1 MEFRLLG
8 PLEVVEDGHSLHL
21 GGPKRRALLALLLL
35 HAGRVVSTERV
46 IDALWGESPPA
57 TVAKTLQAH
66 VSRLRKD
73 IGSHRLI
80 TRSPGYAVQV
90 EPSELDLARFERLVS
105 EARQSA
111 PGDAAQR
118 LREALALWRG
128 PPLADLAYEP
138 FVQAEIGRLE
148 ELRLAALE
156 ERIDVD
162 LRLGRHAELA
172 GELEALCAEHPQRER
187 LRGHLMVALY
197 RSGRQAEALETYQA
211 ARSALVEAL
220 GIEPGR
226 PLREL
231 HQAILEQDARLDL
244 TTDLEPLQVEPEAVT
259 GPSRTVFVGRE
270 RELAELTG
278 GLDDAFAGR
287 GRLFLLA
294 GEPGIGK
301 SRLAEELAAR
311 ALVRGARV
319 LVGRCWEA
327 GGAPAYWPWVQALRA
342 YVREAD
348 IGTLRAQLGAGAG
361 TLAQIAP
368 ELHERFLD
376 LPKPPPLEP
385 EGARF
390 RLFDA
395 TAEFLR
401 RAAEPHPIVLV
412 IDDLHAADAPSLL
425 LLQFFARELQRTRIV
440 LLAAYRDVDPTPA
453 GPLVETLAEL
463 TREPVTRRLSLGGLS
478 EREIEKYVGATAS
491 EIASPDLVTA
501 LSEQAEGNPLF
512 VGETVRLLA
521 VEGVEPGG
529 IARPRLAVPQ
539 SVRDVIARRLVHLP
553 ERCHRLLVLASVLGR
568 EFGLDALARMGRVAE
583 DELLDVLDAAIGAR
597 VLSDVPGAPGR
608 LRFAHVLI
616 RDTLYEG
623 QTSARRVRLH
633 SLAVETLEALYGDD
647 PGPRLAELAHHAL
660 AGRDLDKGLR
670 YARRAG
676 DRSLAVLAYEESARW
691 YETALDALAGVNR
704 QDEEA
709 RCRLLLALGEA
720 HSRAGDTPRAKSAL
734 LEAAGIARRRGLTR
748 ELARASA
755 EYGGRIVYARASAD
769 EHLLPLLDEGLA
781 AVGDDDWQVR
791 VWLLARLAGALRDE
805 PSRRRRDA
813 LSREAV
819 ELARR
824 AGDAAA
830 LAYALD
836 GRAIAIIAPDT
847 VAEVGEIG
855 RELRE
860 VAERIGDRERV
871 VHGHMHR
878 FGPLLML
885 GQLEEAVVEL
895 DAASYVAQE
904 LRQPA
909 HLWDVGGAR
918 AMLAIACGRL
928 GEGEQLAEQALALG
942 KRTEPAMTIPVHRL
956 QRYTLCDFRGSLEA
970 VEPAIR
976 ELAAEHPER
985 PVFRCVLAHCHARLG
1000 RRREASEAL
1009 DDLAAGNF
1017 ASLPF
1022 DQEWLVGLSLLA
1034 ETTSILGKTDRAA
1047 TAYELLLPWAH
1058 LNVVDQCEAMR
1069 GSASRYLAVLATML
1083 ERWEDA
1089 EAHFEAAF
1097 EMNARMRAR
1106 PWLAHTQRDYAA
1118 MLRDRARPHE
1128 LERAQSLLADAQRTY
1143 RELGMEER

>member
-8 PLEVVEDGHSLHL
+8 PLEVVEDGRVLHL

-46 IDALWGESPPA
+46 IDDLWGESPPA
-57 TVAKTLQAH
+57 TVAKTLQTH

-73 IGSHRLI
+73 LGAHRLI

-111 PGDAAQR
+111 PGEAAQR

-148 ELRLAALE
+148 ELRLATLE
-156 ERIDVD
+156 ERINAD
-162 LRLGRHAELA
+162 LRLGRHAELV

-187 LRGHLMVALY
+187 LRGQLMIALY
-197 RSGRQAEALETYQA
+197 RSGRQAEALESYRA
-211 ARSALVEAL
+211 ARSALVEEL

-244 TTDLEPLQVEPEAVT
+244 AAEIEALEAPEPEA
-259 GPSRTVFVGRE
+259 GPPRTVFVGRD

-278 GLDDAFAGR
+278 GLDDALGGR
-287 GRLFLLA
+287 GRLFLVA

-301 SRLAEELAAR
+301 SRLADELAAR
-311 ALVRGARV
+311 ARVRGARV

-342 YVREAD
+342 HLREVD
-348 IGTLRAQLGAGAG
+348 TGTLRAQLGGGGA
-361 TLAQIAP
+361 TIAQIAP
-368 ELHERFLD
+368 ELRERFPD
-376 LPKPPPLEP
+376 LPEPAPLEP

-401 RAAEPHPIVLV
+401 RAAQDHPMVLV

-425 LLQFFARELQRTRIV
+425 LLRFFARELHRARILV
-440 LLAAYRDVDPTPA
+440 LAAYRDVDPTPA
-453 GPLVETLAEL
+453 GPLVAALAEL

-478 EREIEKYVGATAS
+478 EREIEEYVEATAS

-521 VEGVEPGG
+521 VEGVEPRGR
-529 IARPRLAVPQ
+529 ARPLLAIPQ
-539 SVRDVIARRLVHLP
+539 SVRDVIARRLAHLP
-553 ERCHRLLVLASVLGR
+553 EQCHRLLVLASVLGR
-568 EFGLDALARMGRVAE
+568 EFGLDALARMGRIDE
-583 DELLDVLDAAIGAR
+583 DELLDLLDAAISAR

-633 SLAVETLEALYGDD
+633 GLAVETLEALYGDE
-647 PGPRLAELAHHAL
+647 PGPRLAELAYHSL
-660 AGRDLDKGLR
+660 AGGHLDKGLR
-670 YARRAG
+670 YATRAG
-676 DRSLAVLAYEESARW
+676 DRSLALLAYEESARW
-691 YETALDALAGVNR
+691 YETALDALARADR

-720 HSRAGDTPRAKSAL
+720 HSQAGDTARAKSAL
-734 LEAAGIARRRGLTR
+734 LEAASIARRRGLAR
-748 ELARASA
+748 ELARAAA

-781 AVGDDDWQVR
+781 AVGDEDPQVR
-791 VWLLARLAGALRDE
+791 TWLLARLAGALRDE
-805 PSRRRRDA
+805 PSRGRREA
-813 LSREAV
+813 LSAEAV
-819 ELARR
+819 ELAQRT
-824 AGDAAA
+824 GDSAA

-847 VAEVGEIG
+847 VAEVAAVGL
-855 RELRE
+855 ELRE
-860 VAERIGDRERV
+860 VAARIGDRERV

-895 DAASYVAQE
+895 DAAWSVAQE

-909 HLWDVGGAR
+909 HLWDVGAAK

-942 KRTEPAMTIPVHRL
+942 ERTEPAMTIPVYRL

-976 ELAAEHPER
+976 DLAAEHPAR

-1000 RRREASEAL
+1000 RRGEAAEAL
-1009 DDLAAGNF
+1009 DDLAASAF
-1017 ASLPF
+1017 SVLPF
-1022 DQEWLVGLSLLA
+1022 DQEWLLGVSLLA
-1034 ETTSILGKTDRAA
+1034 ETIWILGEADRAL
-1047 TAYELLLPWAH
+1047 TAYELLVPWAH
-1058 LNVVDQCEAMR
+1058 LNVVDQCEAMM
-1069 GSASRYLAVLATML
+1069 GSASRYLALLATML

-1089 EAHFEAAF
+1089 EAHFEAAVA
-1097 EMNARMRAR
+1097 MNARMRAR
-1106 PWLAHTQRDYAA
+1106 PWLAHTLHDYAA
-1118 MLRDRARPHE
+1118 MLGARAQPHDLDRARN
-1128 LERAQSLLADAQRTY
+1128 LLADARTIY
-1143 RELGMEER
+1143 NELGMEERG